1 MIIRDQRKV
10 VVSWAKDEESW
21 LMNKPD
27 WWRKLIDE
35 ESWLMKKVDLQR
47 KSIDKESWL
56 TKKVDYGDTSLLK
69 KSIFI
74 ILLIEVNVF
83 WDTSYGPC

>member
-1 MIIRDQRKV
+1 MKKV
-10 VVSWAKDEESW
+10 DR
-21 LMNKPD
+21 
-27 WWRKLIDE
+27 WRKLIYK
-35 ESWLMKKVDLQR
+35 ESQLIKKVDWQ
-47 KSIDKESWL
+47 
-56 TKKVDYGDTSLLK
+56 KKVDYGDTSLLK